1 MNQVFYEATPNPQA
15 MKFVITKNI
24 ANETVYF
31 DDPQK
36 AMRSPLA
43 SKLFGFPWAQAVMI
57 GPNFV
62 TVTKQDWVDWTVL
75 ADPLASLIGEH
86 LERGEDVL
94 LPEAAIDQNSDESP
108 AVQTI
113 KHVLDKEIRPA
124 VAMDGGDIV
133 FNRYEDGIVYLYM
146 QGACSGCPSST
157 MTLKQGIEARL
168 KEVLPEIK
176 EVVAL

>member
-15 MKFVITKNI
+15 MKFVVTKNI
-24 ANETVYF
+24 ANETAYF
-31 DDPQK
+31 EDAQK
-36 AMRSPLA
+36 ALRSPLA

-62 TVTKQDWVDWTVL
+62 TITKQEWVDWTVL
-75 ADPLASLIGEH
+75 ADPLSSLITEH
-86 LERGEDVL
+86 LDRGEDVL
-94 LPEAAIDQNSDESP
+94 LADVQVDAKSDESA

-113 KHVLDKEIRPA
+113 KHVLNSEIRPA

-133 FNRYEDGIVYLYM
+133 FNRYEDGVVYVHM
-146 QGACSGCPSST
+146 QGSCAGCPSST

-176 EVVAL
+176 EVVAV